1 MPSSSSSSW
10 IPLAG
15 PSRQTHLDLADQ
27 LTQRA
32 LVERRHDEIGIQ
44 ELKVAG
50 DAVRDGDA
58 KQARILRRTDA
69 VRGVLE
75 GDRVRGS
82 DAQATES
89 FDIEVRRRLSVV
101 HILGT
106 DDGVESIAQ
115 CKPGE
120 VPLDPRLFGTRS
132 HGEQQPQPPGLVQ
145 QVSDSRERGLL
156 RQEFVLTR
164 ETPKTKR
171 FPIDRSAKMALHEV
185 VGPGR
190 VRGGAEEGRPFG
202 RGDDEASLTID
213 LLPRE
218 AKRGLGVEDQAIK
231 VKNQSANQPSPPLS
245 SRLPRSALAPRE

>member
-1 MPSSSSSSW
+1 
-10 IPLAG
+10 
-15 PSRQTHLDLADQ
+15 
-27 LTQRA
+27 
-32 LVERRHDEIGIQ
+32 
-44 ELKVAG
+44 VAG

-58 KQARILRRTDA
+58 KQARTLRRTDA
-69 VRGVLE
+69 VGGVLE
-75 GDRVRGS
+75 GNRVRGS

-89 FDIEVRRRLSVV
+89 FDVKVRKRLGAV

-120 VPLDPRLFGTRS
+120 VPLDPCSFGTRS
-132 HGEQQPQPPGLVQ
+132 DGEQQPEPPGLVQ
-145 QVSDSRERGLL
+145 YVLDSWERGLL
-156 RQEFVLTR
+156 RQELVLTR

-171 FPIDRSAKMALHEV
+171 FPIDRSPEMVLHEV
-185 VGPGR
+185 VGCGW
-190 VRGGAEEGRPFG
+190 VRGGAKEGRPFG
-202 RGDDEASLTID
+202 RGDDEASFAVD

-245 SRLPRSALAPRE
+245 SRLPGSALAPRERTGVASTFVGAPSP